1 MKEMWDV
8 IIVGGGPAG
17 LNAALI
23 LGRCQRRVLLCDA
36 GKPRNAA
43 SRGLHGFLS
52 RDGITPQELLAIGR
66 EQLRK
71 YPTIEFR
78 HVEVADVE
86 KKERGFGIL
95 QSDGVRAACRK
106 LVLATGMIDKLPDV
120 PGMTEFYGRGV
131 FHCPYCDGWEVRDEP
146 LAVYGQG
153 HHGPALALE
162 LTLWSRDIVLCID
175 GEPIADRKSLDRLER
190 NGIRAR
196 HERITCLEG
205 KDGVLQRILFENG
218 PALPRRALFFSARQF
233 QRSNLPEKLG
243 CAMTAEGE
251 VATGKYEVTNVPGL
265 YVAGNASTSL
275 LQLSIVAAA
284 EGVEA
289 AFAIN
294 QALLKGDLNK

>member
-23 LGRCQRRVLLCDA
+23 LGRCLRRVLLCDA

-43 SRGLHGFLS
+43 SRGLHGFLT
-52 RDGITPQELLAIGR
+52 RDGIMPQELLAMGR

-78 HVEVADVE
+78 HVEVVDAE
-86 KKERGFGIL
+86 KNEHGFEIL
-95 QSDGVRAACRK
+95 QSDGVRAGCRK
-106 LVLATGMIDKLPDV
+106 LILATGLIDKLPELK
-120 PGMTEFYGRGV
+120 GLEEFYGCSV
-131 FHCPYCDGWEVRDEP
+131 FHCPYCDGWELRDQP
-146 LAVYGQG
+146 LAIYGHG
-153 HHGPALALE
+153 HHGPELALE
-162 LTLWSRDIVLCID
+162 LTLWSRDIVLCTD
-175 GEPIADRKSLDRLER
+175 GEPIADKKHLDRLER
-190 NGIRAR
+190 NGIGVR

-205 KDGVLQRILFENG
+205 NDGVLKRIVFENA

-233 QRSNLPEKLG
+233 QRSSLPEKLG

-251 VATGKYEVTNVPGL
+251 VATGNYEVTNVRGL
-265 YVAGNASTSL
+265 YVAGNAATSL

-289 AFAIN
+289 AFGIN
-294 QALLKGDLNK
+294 QALLKEDLNQ

>member
-23 LGRCQRRVLLCDA
+23 LGRCRRRVLLCDA
-36 GKPRNAA
+36 GKPRNAV
-43 SRGLHGFLS
+43 SRGLHGFLT
-52 RDGITPQELLAIGR
+52 RDGITPQELLAMGR

-71 YPTIEFR
+71 YPTVKFLNIE
-78 HVEVADVE
+78 VLDAQ
-86 KKERGFGIL
+86 RGEHGFEIL
-95 QSDGVRAACRK
+95 QSDGVRAASRK
-106 LVLATGMIDKLPDV
+106 LILATGLIDKLPDV
-120 PGMTEFYGRGV
+120 QGMEEFYGRSV
-131 FHCPYCDGWEVRDEP
+131 FHCPYCDGWEMRDEP
-146 LAVYGQG
+146 LAVYGHG
-153 HHGPALALE
+153 HLGPELALE
-162 LTLWSRDIVLCID
+162 LTIWSRDIVLCTD

-205 KDGVLQRILFENG
+205 KDGVLQRIIFENG
-218 PALPRRALFFSARQF
+218 PALPRRAMFFSTWQY
-233 QRSNLPEKLG
+233 QRSSLPEKLG

-265 YVAGNASTSL
+265 YVAGNAATSL

-294 QALLKGDLNK
+294 QALLKEDLNQ

>member
-1 MKEMWDV
+1 MEMWDV

-23 LGRCQRRVLLCDA
+23 LGRCRRRVLLCDA

-52 RDGITPQELLAIGR
+52 RDGITPQELLAMGR

-71 YPTIEFR
+71 YQTVKFLNM
-78 HVEVADVE
+78 EVIDAQ
-86 KKERGFGIL
+86 KSERGFEAL

-106 LVLATGMIDKLPDV
+106 LILATGLIDKLPDV
-120 PGMTEFYGRGV
+120 QGLEDLYGCSV
-131 FHCPYCDGWEVRDEP
+131 FHCPYCDGWELRDEP
-146 LAVYGQG
+146 LAIYGHG
-153 HHGPALALE
+153 HLGSELALE
-162 LTLWSRDIVLCID
+162 LTLWSRDIVLCTD
-175 GEPIADRKSLDRLER
+175 GEPIADRKYLDRLER
-190 NGIRAR
+190 NGIRVR
-196 HERITCLEG
+196 HERIARLEG
-205 KDGVLQRILFENG
+205 KDGVLQRILFVNG
-218 PALPRRALFFSARQF
+218 PALPRRALFFSTWQY
-233 QRSNLPEKLG
+233 QRSCLPEKLG

-251 VATGKYEVTNVPGL
+251 VATGNYEVTNVPGL

-294 QALLKGDLNK
+294 QALLKEDLNK